1 MIEFSAIDIYIFKA
15 FICIG
20 TFYYIIRIMDTL
32 RWWNGSDEN
41 GNPK

>member
-1 MIEFSAIDIYIFKA
+1 MYIATNYPYVLDA
-15 FICIG
+15 FIAIGVIYFTIG
-20 TFYYIIRIMDTL
+20 TIDYI